1 MTFVMMY
8 IGGNF
13 MFVHDQYKLY
23 QMAHTFINE
32 HNYRML
38 QVDYEKDVL
47 WLEKYKHN
55 VSHVIRLSLTGFDWK
70 NHLKQDMLHSLQ
82 QIDVNQRLITGK
94 VVEFYNIY
102 VSSHAPVDH
111 WTNLQQPISVNRRKK
126 TTMYMFYFDRE
137 NFFDEYHRFYELTGI
152 EMDWIYDIPSES
164 YAEQF
169 ILAYKNKLRYL
180 KRAEKE
186 RAREIFSYGKPRL
199 TYLLI
204 ALNVVIFFIVEL
216 TGGSMDIEHLIDFGA
231 KYNPYIVDGQWWR
244 IISSMFLHIGFFHIF
259 MNMLALYYLGHAV
272 ERIFGTL
279 RFLIIYMLAGIG
291 GGLASF
297 AFTIQVS
304 AGASG
309 AIFGVFGAL
318 FFFGAMHK
326 QLFLQTMGRNLLIII
341 GINIVFGFVVPQI
354 DNSAHLGG
362 LISGFIGA
370 TIVFLPNNKQMVKQ
384 WLATILYVVIAVFL
398 ALYGINTH
406 QEGSLY
412 QLHNIDEHLA
422 NEQYDEAIALATDN
436 IKVDDELLPQYLFQ
450 RGYAYIQTNKIDLA
464 IADLEQCI
472 SLTEEI
478 PEAYYNLALLYYDTD
493 QMSLAEETITK
504 AIELDPH
511 NTMFKIGRATCRYRR
526 DMS

>member
-1 MTFVMMY
+1 
-8 IGGNF
+8 

-32 HNYRML
+32 HNYKML

-279 RFLIIYMLAGIG
+279 RLFIIYMLAGIG

-309 AIFGVFGAL
+309 AIFGLFGAL
-318 FFFGAMHK
+318 LFFGTIHK
-326 QLFLQTMGRNLLIII
+326 QLFLQTMGRNLLFIV

-362 LISGFIGA
+362 LIGGFIA
-370 TIVFLPNNKQMVKQ
+370 AAIVHLPKQKQLLKQLLAFIIYIVMASFLVGFGMNEHSNSSFYELHKVDEL
-384 WLATILYVVIAVFL
+384 LAT
-398 ALYGINTH
+398 
-406 QEGSLY
+406 
-412 QLHNIDEHLA
+412 
-422 NEQYDEAIALATDN
+422 EQYDMAIEISTEQ
-436 IKVDDELLPQYLFQ
+436 IKLNNELLPQYLFQ
-450 RGYAYIQTNKIDLA
+450 RGYAYIRIGELYLA
-464 IADLEQCI
+464 IDDLEQCI
-472 SLTEEI
+472 SLTDDI
-478 PEAYYNLALLYYDTD
+478 PEAYYNLALLYYEIE
-493 QMSLAEETITK
+493 QFALAEEMITK
-504 AIELDPH
+504 AVELEPDNP
-511 NTMFKIGRATCRYRR
+511 MFQDTYDEIIV
-526 DMS
+526 D

>member
-1 MTFVMMY
+1 
-8 IGGNF
+8 
-13 MFVHDQYKLY
+13 MFIHDQYKLY
-23 QMAHTFINE
+23 RMAHTFINE
-32 HNYRML
+32 HDYKL
-38 QVDYEKDVL
+38 LHVDNEHDTI

-55 VSHVIRLSLTGFDWK
+55 HSFVIRLTLNGFDWK
-70 NHLKQDMLHSLQ
+70 NHLKQDMLQTLQ
-82 QIDVNQRLITGK
+82 IIDSSQRFITGK
-94 VVEFYNIY
+94 TVEFYNIY
-102 VSSHAPVDH
+102 ISSHAPVDDWH
-111 WTNLQQPISVNRRKK
+111 DLQRPVKVKRHK
-126 TTMYMFYFDRE
+126 TTIMHLFYFDRE
-137 NFFDEYHRFYELTGI
+137 NFFDEHRRFSNLTTI
-152 EMDWIYDIPSES
+152 AMDWIYDIPSET

-169 ILAYKNKLRYL
+169 VMAYKNKLLQL
-180 KRAEKE
+180 KKVQKEK
-186 RAREIFSYGKPRL
+186 ARQILSFGKPRL
-199 TYLLI
+199 TYFLI
-204 ALNVVIFFIVEL
+204 AINVLIFILVEL
-216 TGGSMDIEHLIDFGA
+216 TGGSADIEHLIHSGA
-231 KYNPYIVDGQWWR
+231 KYNPYIIDGEWWR
-244 IISSMFLHIGFFHIF
+244 IISSMFLHIGFLHLF

-309 AIFGVFGAL
+309 AIFGLFGAL
-318 FFFGAMHK
+318 LFFGAMHK

-511 NTMFKIGRATCRYRR
+511 NTMFKEFYDEIFI
-526 DMS
+526 D